1 MGVGD
6 VVRHVSSAVIMLLS
20 GCCRRFFYDALEEY
34 GRAYAARWGGIPNGT
49 ECGEPKRHQF
59 GCCTCIDQ
67 GGAPGHLSC
76 QGRLVLNPV
85 YAECMSAFQETSG
98 PSGADV
104 RCQVTVCVEGGGV
117 NVNIALGVD
126 ASPVLFNT
134 CVAIEYLLLRLGLAF
149 VQLGLFVFS

>member
-1 MGVGD
+1 
-6 VVRHVSSAVIMLLS
+6 
-20 GCCRRFFYDALEEY
+20 
-34 GRAYAARWGGIPNGT
+34 
-49 ECGEPKRHQF
+49 
-59 GCCTCIDQ
+59 
-67 GGAPGHLSC
+67 
-76 QGRLVLNPV
+76 
-85 YAECMSAFQETSG
+85 MSAFQETSG

-134 CVAIEYLLLRLGLAF
+134 CVAIEYLLLMLGLAF